1 MSGAQLP
8 LFPEDAAQVDF
19 LAEFQGRDGQKSKLL
34 DVVQF
39 KINRAAA
46 KTPKSQKRL
55 QEA

>member
-46 KTPKSQKRL
+46 KTPKNQKRL